1 MGVPAWASSMPPP
14 CSPPSAGLRCSAG
27 ADPRAWV
34 PPGDLGPQAAGS
46 GQAGGGESSSPSPEG
61 LPGVWSLSPLGPCLA
76 TSSHSALRPGQQLP
90 TLTGRGVWAHTGPAR
105 LSLGSASL
113 AETGPGHRVS
123 GFRTLPCSA
132 TLPTTPWA
140 PCVSPGPPPTLLV
153 SGPLDWEPHS
163 GQPPRQSKGP
173 S

>member
-1 MGVPAWASSMPPP
+1 MRAPAWALSTPPP
-14 CSPPSAGLRCSAG
+14 CGGNSVAFPPPNAGLRCYAG

-46 GQAGGGESSSPSPEG
+46 GQAGWGESRSPSPGG
-61 LPGVWSLSPLGPCLA
+61 LPGGCSLSPLGPHLA
-76 TSSHSALRPGQQLP
+76 TSSHSALRPGQQSP
-90 TLTGRGVWAHTGPAR
+90 ALTGQGVWAHAGPAR
-105 LSLGSASL
+105 LRPGSASP

-123 GFRTLPCSA
+123 GFQTLPCSA

-153 SGPLDWEPHS
+153 SGPLD
-163 GQPPRQSKGP
+163 
-173 S
+173 